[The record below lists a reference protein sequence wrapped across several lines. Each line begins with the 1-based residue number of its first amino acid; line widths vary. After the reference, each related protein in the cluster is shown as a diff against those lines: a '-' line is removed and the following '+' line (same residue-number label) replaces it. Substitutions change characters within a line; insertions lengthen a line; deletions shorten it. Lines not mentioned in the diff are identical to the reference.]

1 MNETV
6 AGEELAVPPAAL
18 GTRAWLREGLR
29 AAFLRPPRIG
39 AARVRPHELLQL
51 ALLAIVVEILLGRL
65 EIDGPADF
73 NLRAWLAPWWSLGAM
88 LALLWTLL
96 GTGPREGDTP
106 RPGAASW
113 IALWLIAALPPGI
126 VSQGL
131 GIAHAHGVLPVALAD
146 SSLFAWASYVLL
158 WAWSIAIALALGR
171 AFGLRQRRLG
181 TLGAGLLLIFG
192 VTAWQFPERAWE
204 TPTVAAEEPVR
215 LVLTQEN
222 FETQHTLF
230 ARALAE
236 LAPQRPEVADVYG
249 LVFAPFAAEDVFLK
263 ESTLVADLL
272 AQRFDAK
279 GRVLQ
284 LVNHVD
290 TVESL
295 PWATPLNLKRAI
307 EAIAQRMDRDN
318 DVLVIYL
325 TSHGARD
332 FQLAAAHPPLTVETV
347 SPGELRVALDEA
359 GIRNRVIAISACYS
373 GGWVGPLASE
383 TTLVMTAADTDHT
396 SYGCGRLS
404 ELTYF
409 GRAVFDEQLRRT
421 HSFEQAFAAALPV
434 IRQREEEA
442 GKPDGFSNPQIS
454 VGQGLRPLLKALE
467 SRLDATPPSTRP

>member
-6 AGEELAVPPAAL
+6 AGPPLAAPPAAL

-39 AARVRPHELLQL
+39 GARIRPRELLQV
-51 ALLAIVVEILLGRL
+51 ALVAVLVEIALGRL
-65 EIDGPADF
+65 EVVGPAEF
-73 NLRAWLAPWWSLGAM
+73 SMRAWLAPGWSLGAM
-88 LALLWTLL
+88 LALLWMLL
-96 GTGPREGDTP
+96 PPAGQEGEAA

-113 IALWLIAALPPGI
+113 IALWLVAALPPGI

-131 GIAHAHGVLPVALAD
+131 GIANARGVLPGGLAE
-146 SSLFAWASYVLL
+146 SSLFAWGCYLLL
-158 WAWSIAIALALGR
+158 WAWSIAIAVALGR
-171 AFGLRQRRLG
+171 AFGLRRLR
-181 TLGAGLLLIFG
+181 LNALAAGLLVIFG

-204 TPTVAAEEPVR
+204 APSASVEEPLR

-222 FETQHTLF
+222 FEIQHALF
-230 ARALAE
+230 ERARAE
-236 LAPQRPEVADVYG
+236 LAPQRPGVPDVYG
-249 LVFAPFAAEDVFLK
+249 VVFAPFAAEDVFLK
-263 ESTLVADLL
+263 ESTMVADLL

-307 EAIAQRMDRDN
+307 DAIAQRMDRDN
-318 DVLVIYL
+318 DLLVVYL

-359 GIRNRVIAISACYS
+359 GVRNRVIVVSACYS
-373 GGWVGPLASE
+373 GGWVGPLASD
-383 TTLVMTAADTDHT
+383 TTLVMTAADTEHT

-404 ELTYF
+404 DLTYF

-421 HSFEQAFAAALPV
+421 HSFEQAFAAAVPV
-434 IRQREEEA
+434 IRQREEEV

-454 VGQGLRPLLKALE
+454 VGEGLRPLLKALE
-467 SRLDATPPSTRP
+467 SRLDAMPPSTRP

>member
-1 MNETV
+1 MNDSL
-6 AGEELAVPPAAL
+6 AGQGLAAPAATL

-39 AARVRPHELLQL
+39 GARVRPRELLQV
-51 ALLAIVVEILLGRL
+51 ALVAILVEILLGRL
-65 EIDGPADF
+65 EIDGPAEF
-73 NLRAWLAPWWSLGAM
+73 SVRAWLAPWWSLGAM

-96 GTGPREGDTP
+96 PASSQEGAPP

-113 IALWLIAALPPGI
+113 IALWLVAALPPGI

-131 GIAHAHGVLPVALAD
+131 GIANARGMLPAALAE
-146 SSLFAWASYVLL
+146 SSLFAWGSYLLL
-158 WAWSIAIALALGR
+158 WAWSIAIAVALGR
-171 AFGLRQRRLG
+171 AFGLQRRRLRA
-181 TLGAGLLLIFG
+181 LVAGLVVIFG
-192 VTAWQFPERAWE
+192 VTAWQFPERPWE
-204 TPTVAAEEPVR
+204 APAVATEEPLR

-222 FETQHTLF
+222 FEVQQSLF
-230 ARALAE
+230 ERARAE
-236 LAPQRPEVADVYG
+236 LAPQRPGVPDVYG

-263 ESTLVADLL
+263 ESTMVADLL

-307 EAIAQRMDRDN
+307 EAIAQRMDREQDL
-318 DVLVIYL
+318 LVVYL

-359 GIRNRVIAISACYS
+359 GVRNRVIVISACYS
-373 GGWVGPLASE
+373 GGWVGPLASD
-383 TTLVMTAADTDHT
+383 TTLVMTAADTEHT

-404 ELTYF
+404 DLTYF

-421 HSFEQAFAAALPV
+421 HSFEQAFAAAFPL
-434 IRQREEEA
+434 IRQREQEA

-454 VGQGLRPLLKALE
+454 VGEGLRPLLKALE
-467 SRLDATPPSTRP
+467 SRLDAMPPSTRP